1 MSKIIELKAIKP
13 NNSIGLEYKRSLQR
27 LIDIMIE
34 DVFINIKLEYMQQ
47 ETKIALDKAPKTIN
61 NLIKKLFKKWVQLFG
76 KKAPLI
82 ANKFINQIDKHNKLV
97 NNSNIKLLSEKLTVN
112 FSKENK
118 RLVIANENLI
128 QQQIN
133 LITNIPQQ
141 YQQKINDAVFEAINK
156 GRDFT
161 YLESEL
167 SRINTISKK
176 RVKTIAKNQLD
187 YSTNVINRARQLDL
201 GFTKAKW
208 KHSTASKE
216 PRQSHLKAN
225 NKVYNI
231 EEGCYIDGEY
241 IQPAEKINCNCYS
254 VPIIEI

>member
-13 NNSIGLEYKRSLQR
+13 NNSIGLEYKRALAK
-27 LIDIMIE
+27 LINKMIE
-34 DVFINIKLEYMQQ
+34 DIFINIKQEYNYQKP
-47 ETKIALDKAPKTIN
+47 KIAFDKAPKTIN
-61 NLIKKLFKKWVQLFG
+61 NLIKKLFKKWVQLFE

-141 YQQKINDAVFEAINK
+141 YQQKISEAVFEAINK

-161 YLESEL
+161 YLENEL

-216 PRQSHLKAN
+216 PRQSHLNAN